1 MITLG
6 TTWMVRKAMIRGYE
20 ARTGK
25 PAPVIYSRE
34 SSVISKVLWSATMAA
49 TIAVIE
55 IVVWQI
61 FEPGED

>member
-1 MITLG
+1 M
-6 TTWMVRKAMIRGYE
+6 KGYE

-34 SSVISKVLWSATMAA
+34 ASMMSKVLWATAMAA
-49 TIAVIE
+49 TIAIIE

-61 FEPGED
+61 LDSDED